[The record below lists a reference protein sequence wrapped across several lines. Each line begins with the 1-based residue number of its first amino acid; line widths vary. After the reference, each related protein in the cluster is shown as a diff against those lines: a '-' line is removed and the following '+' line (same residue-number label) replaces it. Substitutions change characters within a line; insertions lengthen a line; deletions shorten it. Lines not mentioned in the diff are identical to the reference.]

1 MESSEHDR
9 DEPVPSATDA
19 GAAPDGGQS
28 TLAQPPAATVPSPR
42 EPLLGPYVSVLLYI
56 IGYFVVGIV
65 ISMVLAMAMGLL
77 VGFGVVQMPPIEEE
91 LANIGVM
98 DIEGILKVM
107 EPYLLHLV
115 VASGIY
121 TVLYTWVFALVLDRK
136 RLRDLGL
143 RFRRGWFGNF
153 GKGAALAV
161 LIMGVIF
168 TFSLAVGSIRVEG
181 FARAAPEGTSVVVYF
196 LGVLLAFLSVGVYEE
211 LMFRGYVLQRLV
223 DQSGRLSLVNL
234 IMWLC
239 KDDPR
244 GFSSIVIDVIGAL
257 RRFHA
262 RAGRVLPIIISSVIF
277 AVMHGLNPGA
287 DAFGIFNTIGIG
299 VILCVLY
306 FRTGSLWMPI
316 GFHMAWNF
324 SLGYL
329 YSLPVSGIPLHGVL
343 EVVEIEPAS
352 RLTGGSYGPEAG
364 LACTVALALW
374 GAWLIWKRTKRGP
387 TEGHS

>member
-9 DEPVPSATDA
+9 NEPVPSVT
-19 GAAPDGGQS
+19 GASAPANVDPS
-28 TLAQPPAATVPSPR
+28 TPTQPPAATVPPRR
-42 EPLLGPYVSVLLYI
+42 EPLFGPYVSVLLYI
-56 IGYFVVGIV
+56 IGYFVVGIA
-65 ISMVLAMAMGLL
+65 ISMVLAMAIGLL

-91 LANIGVM
+91 LANIGLM

-121 TVLYTWVFALVLDRK
+121 TILYTWLFALVLDRK

-143 RFRRGWFGNF
+143 RLHRGWFGNF
-153 GKGAALAV
+153 GKGAALAI

-196 LGVLLAFLSVGVYEE
+196 LGVLLAFVTVGVYEE
-211 LMFRGYVLQRLV
+211 LMFRGYILQRLNDRAGKTV
-223 DQSGRLSLVNL
+223 SILV
-234 IMWLC
+234 
-239 KDDPR
+239 
-244 GFSSIVIDVIGAL
+244 SSI
-257 RRFHA
+257 
-262 RAGRVLPIIISSVIF
+262 IF

-287 DAFGIFNTIGIG
+287 DAFGIFNTVGIG
-299 VILCVLY
+299 AILCVLY

-329 YSLPVSGIPLHGVL
+329 YSLPVSGIPLYGVL
-343 EVVEIEPAS
+343 EVVEIEPTS

-364 LACTVALALW
+364 LACTVALAVW
-374 GAWLIWKRTKRGP
+374 AAWLIWKRTKRGP